1 MQEFD
6 FLLFKY
12 TIFFF
17 YHVVLWKNKIERL
30 YFIALGIS
38 VLWFCV
44 QTEKGSALHEAALF
58 GKTDVVQKLL
68 RAGQSWPPG

>member
-6 FLLFKY
+6 FLHFKY

-17 YHVVLWKNKIERL
+17 YHAVLWQNVIERL
-30 YFIALGIS
+30 YFMALGIS

-68 RAGQSWPPG
+68 RAGQS

>member
-6 FLLFKY
+6 FLQFKY

-17 YHVVLWKNKIERL
+17 YHAVLWQNVIERL

-38 VLWFCV
+38 VL
-44 QTEKGSALHEAALF
+44 
-58 GKTDVVQKLL
+58 
-68 RAGQSWPPG
+68 

>member
-6 FLLFKY
+6 FLQFKC
-12 TIFFF
+12 TFFF
-17 YHVVLWKNKIERL
+17 FHFAVLWQNKIGRL
-30 YFIALGIS
+30 SFIALGIS
-38 VLWFCV
+38 ALWFCV

-68 RAGQSWPPG
+68 RAGQIWPPG